1 MAVLAIVKNISG
13 NAIATAANG
22 RERVLMNG
30 DEIYSG
36 ETLKAS
42 SGSLELSYQ
51 GATLVLPEGQSLTL
65 NDDTQLPSED
75 ELGFLD
81 SAVAENS
88 VSDVLN
94 LLDGETDL
102 LDNMEA
108 PAAGADGN
116 HGVMQLVSL
125 TRVAETFDPI
135 TFAPFNNVIND
146 PIAEMN
152 GPLLDAVSGSGSSES
167 AGAGNGTEPEDPS
180 TPSVPQVGAPSASI
194 SNNYDANN
202 DLISTTITGEAE
214 AGSRVEIKDANG
226 DIIGSGLAD
235 ANGEYEIIVTPS
247 LNNGQEYEVVA
258 IDASGNASTPTLVV
272 GDTEAPA
279 APVLALANDTSNGQA
294 ITSDGTLLVSGVE
307 EGAKVEY
314 STDGLNW
321 SSQVSEAQEGENTIY
336 VRQTDAAGN
345 QSDSSSISFVVD
357 SQAPGT
363 PQAELSNSYSN

>member
-1 MAVLAIVKNISG
+1 
-13 NAIATAANG
+13 
-22 RERVLMNG
+22 
-30 DEIYSG
+30 
-36 ETLKAS
+36 
-42 SGSLELSYQ
+42 
-51 GATLVLPEGQSLTL
+51 
-65 NDDTQLPSED
+65 
-75 ELGFLD
+75 
-81 SAVAENS
+81 
-88 VSDVLN
+88 
-94 LLDGETDL
+94 
-102 LDNMEA
+102 
-108 PAAGADGN
+108 
-116 HGVMQLVSL
+116 
-125 TRVAETFDPI
+125 
-135 TFAPFNNVIND
+135 
-146 PIAEMN
+146 
-152 GPLLDAVSGSGSSES
+152 
-167 AGAGNGTEPEDPS
+167 
-180 TPSVPQVGAPSASI
+180 PSVPQVGAPSASI

-226 DIIGSGLAD
+226 DVIGSGLAD

-294 ITSDGTLLVSGVE
+294 STSDGTLLVSGVE

-321 SSQVSEAQEGENTIY
+321 SSQVPEAQEGENTIY

-357 SQAPGT
+357 SQAPST
-363 PQAELSNSYSN
+363 PQAELSNSYSNGALVGSVITGSAEAGSQVELRNANGD